1 MPPIA
6 ADNKHI
12 QISLDTHIVAI
23 ISYTK
28 APVAERFLCPYIDGL
43 QLADSNFR
51 AKEHQKTFRSLVIS
65 FRVGVHALPLNSA
78 LG

>member
-12 QISLDTHIVAI
+12 QISLDTHIFFTTLSSFWSVRVCAN
-23 ISYTK
+23 
-28 APVAERFLCPYIDGL
+28 RL

-51 AKEHQKTFRSLVIS
+51 AKVHRVLPPC
-65 FRVGVHALPLNSA
+65 VGVLHALPLNSA
-78 LG
+78 LGETSQPFSIT